1 MDTVVSTNGTS
12 TKSENVT
19 TTVLKN
25 SDDKIV
31 RYKMDCYI
39 LKKILL
45 VIILI

>member
-45 VIILI
+45 VIIVI